1 MVAIEACAIGARM
14 YTEANGKVQDTAAQ
28 TSFQLGTALE
38 AAGADGDI
46 IEVLYDSHG
55 DTAVP

>member
-1 MVAIEACAIGARM
+1 M